1 MSIIRLSDTRFR
13 LQIRRK
19 GFPKVDKVFASRE
32 EADMAEQ
39 AALAERREP
48 LASGEEMTLSEAWD
62 GYLGSAEFADKT
74 LLTQKTESGRIQL

>member
-19 GFPKVDKVFASRE
+19 GFPKIDKVFASRE
-32 EADMAEQ
+32 EAEMAER

-48 LASGEEMTLSEAWD
+48 LASGEEMTLAMAWE
-62 GYLGSAEFADKT
+62 GYVGSAEFADMNRP
-74 LLTQKTESGRIQL
+74 GF